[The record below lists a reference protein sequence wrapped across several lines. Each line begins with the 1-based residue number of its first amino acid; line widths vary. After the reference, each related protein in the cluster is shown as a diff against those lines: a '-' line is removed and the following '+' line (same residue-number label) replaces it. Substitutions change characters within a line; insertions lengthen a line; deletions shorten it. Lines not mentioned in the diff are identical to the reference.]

1 MALKSA
7 PLFEL
12 ISNAIKEDGK
22 SFVSKVNGVIQV
34 RAVRKCQQTD
44 TSKLALLAVVL
55 V

>member
-1 MALKSA
+1 LFGTGQRRFPLIRTPTMALKSA

-34 RAVRKCQQTD
+34 CPD
-44 TSKLALLAVVL
+44 
-55 V
+55 